1 MKRSGNNAA
10 ALFHHYEA
18 ACPGIGIRRCAE
30 RRIIRITCAPWRSR
44 SGCTPG
50 RAPMGN
56 AIISPCRIL
65 LRSPSLSVWN
75 IRTGSPA
82 GIYPNGF
89 AQTGEETIRFLR
101 PQEAERKEVCSPVFC
116 PYGCGSYC
124 QNGSGAPRG
133 GGVRFWFWDSLFR
146 GGVHRPGGT
155 EAAGKREAGRWAA
168 GRRRP
173 AAGRPGLWRRRR
185 QSQRPFLRIR
195 TGPAFAASHA

>member
-1 MKRSGNNAA
+1 MR
-10 ALFHHYEA
+10 L
-18 ACPGIGIRRCAE
+18 AE
-30 RRIIRITCAPWRSR
+30 HPW
-44 SGCTPG
+44 G
-50 RAPMGN
+50 M
-56 AIISPCRIL
+56 L
-65 LRSPSLSVWN
+65 LYSLPDTFEIAVVICMEYQN
-75 IRTGSPA
+75 RQPA
-82 GIYPNGF
+82 GMYPNGF
-89 AQTGEETIRFLR
+89 WTNGGGNHSFFLR

-173 AAGRPGLWRRRR
+173 AAGRPGLWRLRR

-195 TGPAFAASHA
+195 TGPVFAASHA